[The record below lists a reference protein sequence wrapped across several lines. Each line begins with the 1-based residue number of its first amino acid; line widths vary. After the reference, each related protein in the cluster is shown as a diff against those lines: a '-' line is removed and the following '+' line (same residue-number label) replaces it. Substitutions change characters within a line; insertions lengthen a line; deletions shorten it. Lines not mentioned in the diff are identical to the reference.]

1 MAKLPRARGGRGRA
15 VSLPARAAC
24 NLSRALVVLFGISLI
39 TFVISHVIGDPL
51 AVLLPLDAPQATR
64 AVYRHEMG
72 FDQPVGIQYLRF
84 AADVVRGRFGDSF
97 LVKKPALALITERIP
112 RTLLLAAAGMGVA
125 LAVAF
130 PLGILAGARRRSF
143 ADSASIVLAVAGAA
157 IPIYWLGLM
166 LQILLGVHL
175 HWLPPSGYGS
185 WRHLVLPAFSLG
197 VFLAP
202 VTMRL
207 VRSGMI
213 EALAQDYVRTARAKG
228 MPEGAVLLRHALRNM
243 LIPVLT
249 VLGLQFGQLMGGAI
263 ITETVFSW
271 PGVASLVV
279 QAIQNSDFPVTQA
292 AVMTLAVIILSVN
305 LTVDTLVGALDP
317 RTRA

>member
-1 MAKLPRARGGRGRA
+1 MTVVSRIARN
-15 VSLPARAAC
+15 LARA
-24 NLSRALVVLFGISLI
+24 LIVLFGISLI

-51 AVLLPLDAPQATR
+51 GVLLPLDAPSSTR

-72 FDQPVGIQYLRF
+72 LDRPVGVQYLQF
-84 AADVVRGRFGDSF
+84 VADIGRGRFGDSF
-97 LVKKPALALITERIP
+97 LVKKPALALVAERIP
-112 RTLLLAAAGMGVA
+112 RTLLLAAAGMVVA
-125 LAVAF
+125 VTVAF
-130 PLGILAGARRRSF
+130 PLGILAGYRRRSF

-166 LQILLGVHL
+166 LQILLGVRL

-185 WRHLVLPAFSLG
+185 WRHLILPAFCLG
-197 VFLAP
+197 AFLAP

-213 EALAQDYVRTARAKG
+213 EVLAQDYVRTARAKG
-228 MPEGAVLLRHALRNM
+228 IAERVVLTRHACRNM
-243 LIPVLT
+243 LLPVVT
-249 VLGLQFGQLMGGAI
+249 VLGLQFGQLMGGAV

-279 QAIQNSDFPVTQA
+279 QAIQSSDFPVTQA
-292 AVMTLAVIILSVN
+292 AVIILASIILAVNLSV
-305 LTVDTLVGALDP
+305 DTIAGMLDP
-317 RTRA
+317 RLRA

>member
-1 MAKLPRARGGRGRA
+1 M
-15 VSLPARAAC
+15 
-24 NLSRALVVLFGISLI
+24 
-39 TFVISHVIGDPL
+39 
-51 AVLLPLDAPQATR
+51 
-64 AVYRHEMG
+64 
-72 FDQPVGIQYLRF
+72 
-84 AADVVRGRFGDSF
+84 
-97 LVKKPALALITERIP
+97 
-112 RTLLLAAAGMGVA
+112 
-125 LAVAF
+125 
-130 PLGILAGARRRSF
+130 RRSF

-249 VLGLQFGQLMGGAI
+249 VLGLQFGQLMGGA
-263 ITETVFSW
+263 SSPRRSSRGRGW
-271 PGVASLVV
+271 RAS
-279 QAIQNSDFPVTQA
+279 S
-292 AVMTLAVIILSVN
+292 SRRS
-305 LTVDTLVGALDP
+305 
-317 RTRA
+317 RTRTSPSRRRQ

>member
-1 MAKLPRARGGRGRA
+1 MTVVSRIARN
-15 VSLPARAAC
+15 LARA
-24 NLSRALVVLFGISLI
+24 LIVLFGISLI

-51 AVLLPLDAPQATR
+51 GVLLPLDAPSSTR

-72 FDQPVGIQYLRF
+72 LDRPVGVQYLQF
-84 AADVVRGRFGDSF
+84 VADIGRGRFGDSF
-97 LVKKPALALITERIP
+97 LVKKPALALVAERIP
-112 RTLLLAAAGMGVA
+112 RTLLLAAAGMVVA
-125 LAVAF
+125 VTVAF
-130 PLGILAGARRRSF
+130 PLGIMAGYRRRSF

-166 LQILLGVHL
+166 LQILLGVRL

-185 WRHLVLPAFSLG
+185 WRHLILPAFCLG
-197 VFLAP
+197 AFLAP

-213 EALAQDYVRTARAKG
+213 EVLAQDYVRTARAKG
-228 MPEGAVLLRHALRNM
+228 IAERVVLTRHACRNM
-243 LIPVLT
+243 LLPVVT
-249 VLGLQFGQLMGGAI
+249 VLGLQFGQLMGGAV

-279 QAIQNSDFPVTQA
+279 QAIQSSDFPVTQA
-292 AVMTLAVIILSVN
+292 AVIILAVNLSV
-305 LTVDTLVGALDP
+305 DTIAGMLDP
-317 RTRA
+317 RLRA

>member
-1 MAKLPRARGGRGRA
+1 MTVVSRIARN
-15 VSLPARAAC
+15 LARA
-24 NLSRALVVLFGISLI
+24 LIVLFGISLI

-51 AVLLPLDAPQATR
+51 GVLLPLDAPSSTR

-72 FDQPVGIQYLRF
+72 LDRPVGVQYLQF
-84 AADVVRGRFGDSF
+84 VADIGRGRFGDSF
-97 LVKKPALALITERIP
+97 LVKKPALALVAERIP
-112 RTLLLAAAGMGVA
+112 RTLLLAAAGMVVA
-125 LAVAF
+125 VTVAF
-130 PLGILAGARRRSF
+130 PLGILAGYRRRSF

-166 LQILLGVHL
+166 LQILLGVRL

-185 WRHLVLPAFSLG
+185 WRHLILPAFCLG
-197 VFLAP
+197 AFLAP

-213 EALAQDYVRTARAKG
+213 EVLAQDYVRTARAKG
-228 MPEGAVLLRHALRNM
+228 IAERVVLTRHACRNM
-243 LIPVLT
+243 LFPVVT
-249 VLGLQFGQLMGGAI
+249 VLGLQFGQLMGGAV

-279 QAIQNSDFPVTQA
+279 QAIQSSDFPVTQA
-292 AVMTLAVIILSVN
+292 AVIILASIILAVNLSV
-305 LTVDTLVGALDP
+305 DTIAGMLDP
-317 RTRA
+317 RLRA